1 MAVCRAVPRRSSA
14 GRVLMRIG
22 PTVECG
28 GIGCGKDFTT
38 SSLRALR
45 AGSMLDLSDRI
56 QDMGILK
63 KLFGSSGDTSN
74 SVTRAPQDAVRSEPR
89 VQVGVSMA
97 VAQDLVQLTGTT
109 TFARDATTRLA
120 ERHRIAAGGYLEV
133 SGTIQREP
141 ENPADP
147 HAIAVHVEGEKVGY
161 LPGYLARTIDLPSG
175 GAQAV
180 QIQIFT
186 ELLPKGLRAE
196 AWAWL
201 GRGPAKWQ
209 YSETERPPMSSSA
222 KAAAHQ
228 TSIDQMVT
236 DALAG
241 GGDRAE
247 SFHRGLV
254 GGVHYL
260 QLVEP
265 IKQLKR
271 DGRLDDALVLCYAAI
286 EGAEGARNGLEPAP
300 FYTEQ
305 AAIIHRKLGQR
316 DKEAAVLRRWLAYCP
331 PDRRKGSSI
340 KERLDRLTG

>member
-1 MAVCRAVPRRSSA
+1 
-14 GRVLMRIG
+14 
-22 PTVECG
+22 
-28 GIGCGKDFTT
+28 
-38 SSLRALR
+38 
-45 AGSMLDLSDRI
+45 
-56 QDMGILK
+56 MGILR
-63 KLFGSSGDTSN
+63 KLFGGSRDASN
-74 SVTRAPQDAVRSEPR
+74 TVVQTAQRAALPQPR
-89 VQVGVSMA
+89 VQVTTSMV

-109 TFARDATTRLA
+109 TFAKDAITLLA
-120 ERHRIAAGGYLEV
+120 ERHQIAAGGYLET
-133 SGTIQREP
+133 GGIIQREP

-147 HAIAVHVEGEKVGY
+147 HAIAVHVEGEKIGY
-161 LPGYLARTIDLPSG
+161 LPGYLARAIDLPNG
-175 GAQAV
+175 GARTV
-180 QIQIFT
+180 QVQIFT

-201 GRGPAKWQ
+201 GGGSAKWQ
-209 YSETERPPMSSSA
+209 YSETARPPLSTSA
-222 KAAAHQ
+222 KVAAHQ
-228 TSIDQMVT
+228 TSIDQMVA

-247 SFHRGLV
+247 SFQRGMV

-271 DGRLDDALVLCYAAI
+271 EGRLDDALVLCYAAI
-286 EGAEGARNGLEPAP
+286 EGAEGAREGREPAP

-331 PDRRKGSSI
+331 PERRKGSSI
-340 KERLDRLTG
+340 KERLDKLTG